1 MFLPRV
7 PGDLEDI
14 IIIHSSLGVF
24 EYKVVYWNILE
35 YTGVYWSILEYT
47 GVYWSI
53 LEYTVFGV
61 LLYLQVVAIV
71 LCSINILSNAPATT
85 QYTPVYYQYI
95 ISILL
100 PICM

>member
-24 EYKVVYWNILE
+24 EYKVVYWN
-35 YTGVYWSILEYT
+35 ILEYT